1 MGLHAFLVFSLFA
14 ASYQD
19 CHNWSLQPFLE
30 ALFFFKWNVIFNVY
44 FFIFGVLR
52 RQVVASQIYSLAV
65 VHEPPAGVGFSC
77 CRAEARGPSGLRS

>member
-1 MGLHAFLVFSLFA
+1 MHFWCFL
-14 ASYQD
+14 
-19 CHNWSLQPFLE
+19 SLQLAIKIVIIGLYNHFWRHF
-30 ALFFFKWNVIFNVY
+30 FFFKWHVIFNVY

-65 VHEPPAGVGFSC
+65 VHEPPAGVGFFC